1 MSNRPGFG
9 RAAGRIATALATV
22 GQVSAK
28 PIELILLR
36 QLALRMPIPVV
47 LVDADGVLVYF
58 NPATERML
66 GYDRHAYPEVP
77 ITALERL
84 GDPRDADNNPLPLER
99 MPIAV
104 ALHERRPQ
112 QGTLIVHGVDGSP
125 HRIVTTAIP
134 LDGQG
139 GALLG
144 AMSIFWEEQG

>member
-9 RAAGRIATALATV
+9 RARTASVGYGRPGERQAGR
-22 GQVSAK
+22 
-28 PIELILLR
+28 
-36 QLALRMPIPVV
+36 
-47 LVDADGVLVYF
+47 AD
-58 NPATERML
+58 
-66 GYDRHAYPEVP
+66 PEIP
-77 ITALERL
+77 ITALPGL
-84 GDPRDADNNPLPLER
+84 NDPRDADNNPLTLER

-112 QGTLIVHGVDGSP
+112 QGTLIVHGLDGTP

-144 AMSIFWEEQG
+144 AMSIFWEEEE

>member
-1 MSNRPGFG
+1 
-9 RAAGRIATALATV
+9 
-22 GQVSAK
+22 VSAK

-36 QLALRMPIPVV
+36 QLASRMPMPVV

-66 GYDRHAYPEVP
+66 GYDSAEYPEFP
-77 ITALERL
+77 ITAFREL
-84 GDPRDADNNPLPLER
+84 GDPRDADNNPLPVER
-99 MPIAV
+99 MPISV

-112 QGTLIVHGVDGSP
+112 QGTLIVHDTDGRP

-139 GALLG
+139 GVLLG
-144 AMSIFWEEQG
+144 AMSIFWEEEGEAES

>member
-1 MSNRPGFG
+1 M
-9 RAAGRIATALATV
+9 
-22 GQVSAK
+22 
-28 PIELILLR
+28 
-36 QLALRMPIPVV
+36 PVV

-66 GYDRHAYPEVP
+66 GYDREQYPEIP
-77 ITALERL
+77 ITALPGL
-84 GDPRDADNNPLPLER
+84 NDPRDADNNPLPLER
-99 MPIAV
+99 MPISV

-112 QGTLIVHGVDGSP
+112 QGTLIVHGVDGTP

-144 AMSIFWEEQG
+144 AMSIFWEEER